1 MKTQMQ
7 EDIAAFFRDFALR
20 VLTEAHVDPNN
31 PKAFKLAM
39 LDHYESIY
47 PHFAQTQV
55 FRENNHQARHEE
67 MVEEYKRCFTLLLM
81 GRLP

>member
-1 MKTQMQ
+1 MQ
-7 EDIAAFFRDFALR
+7 VAITTFFRDFALR
-20 VLTEAHVDPNN
+20 VLSEAHVDPNN

-39 LDHYESIY
+39 LDQYEQIY
-47 PHFAQTQV
+47 SHFSMTQV
-55 FRENNHQARHEE
+55 FKDNFGKAGHDA

>member
-1 MKTQMQ
+1 MENKMQ
-7 EDIAAFFRDFALR
+7 EDIATFFRDFALR
-20 VLTEAHVDPNN
+20 VLTSAKVDPNN

-39 LDHYESIY
+39 LDHYEQIY

-55 FRENNHQARHEE
+55 FKDNNNQARHEE
-67 MVEEYKRCFTLLLM
+67 MVNEYKRCFTLLLM